1 MKFEDKDTISDTRH
15 NSGIGRPWGVRTDAI
30 EILITETSQKS
41 VRRTLHEQDGNINKS
56 SVHRILKFNLK
67 PIPYMISVMHD
78 LKETE
83 VVKNLP
89 VGFQVDQTL
98 KIQQIAYGF
107 SMKPTSISIMM

>member
-1 MKFEDKDTISDTRH
+1 
-15 NSGIGRPWGVRTDAI
+15 
-30 EILITETSQKS
+30 
-41 VRRTLHEQDGNINKS
+41 
-56 SVHRILKFNLK
+56 
-67 PIPYMISVMHD
+67 MISVMHD

-107 SMKPTSISIMM
+107 SMKPTSIPIMM